1 MSSEGQERQEG
12 PRQPLLAHGEKTVRG
27 PNMIEVSFMHVW
39 KCQNKTH
46 VKNCTKV
53 KKKRVGGEGRLG
65 RIIEGWIR

>member
-1 MSSEGQERQEG
+1 
-12 PRQPLLAHGEKTVRG
+12 
-27 PNMIEVSFMHVW
+27 MIEVSFMHVW